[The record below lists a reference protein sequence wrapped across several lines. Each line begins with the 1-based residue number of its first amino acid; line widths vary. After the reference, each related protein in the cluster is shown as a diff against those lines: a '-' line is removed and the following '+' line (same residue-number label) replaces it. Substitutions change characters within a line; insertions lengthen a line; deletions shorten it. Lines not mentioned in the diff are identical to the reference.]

1 VLLVVAY
8 LQIKAGGGGGRGGA
22 AGVGGVA
29 VNYTVCRFLRHVSC
43 IFALLVAIALLLL
56 EVLWKWKEAPESQV

>member
-1 VLLVVAY
+1 MS
-8 LQIKAGGGGGRGGA
+8 
-22 AGVGGVA
+22 
-29 VNYTVCRFLRHVSC
+29 YTVCRFLRHVSC